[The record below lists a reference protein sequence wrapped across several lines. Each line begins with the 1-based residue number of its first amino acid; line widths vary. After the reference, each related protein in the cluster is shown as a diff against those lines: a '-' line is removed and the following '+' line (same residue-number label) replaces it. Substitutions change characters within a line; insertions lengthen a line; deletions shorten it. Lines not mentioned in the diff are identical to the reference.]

1 MNSVRL
7 RRSKLLTLNSAN
19 RLQAALF
26 SFIKKAAL
34 PGGLLISVF
43 SIADRL

>member
-7 RRSKLLTLNSAN
+7 RRSTLLNLNSAN

-26 SFIKKAAL
+26 SFIKKAASS
-34 PGGLLISVF
+34 GAAF
-43 SIADRL
+43 